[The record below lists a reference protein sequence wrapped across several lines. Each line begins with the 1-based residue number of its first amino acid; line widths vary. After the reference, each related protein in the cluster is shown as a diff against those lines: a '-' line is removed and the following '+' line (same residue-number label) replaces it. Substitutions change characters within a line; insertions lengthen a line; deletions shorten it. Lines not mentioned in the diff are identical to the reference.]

1 METHR
6 SPGNDPTVASL
17 LRNRAYRTLITAQL
31 ISNLGDWLHLLA
43 LLTLVGIKWQA
54 TPMQITW
61 VTLCAVVPML
71 LGGPFAGA
79 LADRLNRKWLMIIS
93 DVLRAGLVFGLIFAD
108 QLWQVYIILV
118 LKGLFDVLFSPAKS
132 GKIKEV
138 VPQEH
143 LQQAVSISSFI
154 EQGSKIAGPALG
166 GLLLAAVGIHWCFV
180 IDAFTFLLSGII
192 LLALPGH
199 ALFDTVDEEDTVR
212 TQERQ
217 RSFLSDTAAGLRYL
231 IRIPVIAYGTLL
243 LCLVLLVLQLADSQ
257 TIILLRQIP
266 DINEDL
272 LGWCITASGVGT
284 LLAALLCARIK
295 SSHLLQMSLGA
306 ALMGIVFGLVGPF
319 AGMLHA
325 GWHTT
330 FILTSSFLL
339 AGIGAGFTFIPFQIM
354 LQEQTPVHMTGRVFG
369 TVNSLT
375 SASSVAG
382 PLLGGILVTASGVI
396 PAFILTGA
404 SLVVMSLAILCI
416 KKWIDIRQSKQAIPT
431 AVHQPLK

>member
-266 DINEDL
+266 NINEDL

-306 ALMGIVFGLVGPF
+306 ALMGIVFGLAGPF
-319 AGMLHA
+319 TGMLHA

>member
-1 METHR
+1 ME
-6 SPGNDPTVASL
+6 SNLSSGDKPTVASL

-61 VTLCAVVPML
+61 VTLCSVVPML

-93 DVLRAGLVFGLIFAD
+93 DVVRAVLVFGLIFAD
-108 QLWQVYIILV
+108 QLWQVYIILI

-138 VPQEH
+138 VPHEH

-180 IDAFTFLLSGII
+180 IDAFTFLLSGLI
-192 LLALPGH
+192 LLAVPGH
-199 ALFDTVDEEDTVR
+199 ALFDSSGQEDSER
-212 TQERQ
+212 QIGRQ

-231 IRIPVIAYGTLL
+231 VRIPIIAYGTLL

-266 DINEDL
+266 NINEDL

-284 LLAALLCARIK
+284 LLAAMMCAKIK

-330 FILTSSFLL
+330 LLLTSSFLL
-339 AGIGAGFTFIPFQIM
+339 AGVGAGFTFIPFQIL

-375 SASSVAG
+375 SASSVTG
-382 PLLGGILVTASGVI
+382 PLLGGILVTASGVA
-396 PAFILTGA
+396 PAFMLTGA
-404 SLVVMSLAILCI
+404 SLVVMSFAILFI
-416 KKWIDIRQSKQAIPT
+416 KKWIDVKQSKAVIPAAIQHP
-431 AVHQPLK
+431 VK